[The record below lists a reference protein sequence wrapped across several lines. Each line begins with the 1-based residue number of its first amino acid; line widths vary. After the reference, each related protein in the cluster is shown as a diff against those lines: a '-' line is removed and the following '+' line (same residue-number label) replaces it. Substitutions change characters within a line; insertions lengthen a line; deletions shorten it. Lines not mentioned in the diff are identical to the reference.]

1 MRTVAFYVNKHRPR
15 ALELAL
21 EIALIAR
28 DAGLGIASADTD
40 TPLDGFMTPG
50 ASLAEADLIVTIGGD
65 GTLLRGVRVAAPLD
79 VPVLGINTGRLGF
92 LTEVDDTEQLR
103 TQVRDVFDGTFA
115 IEERIALHASVNG
128 VGAHFALNE
137 VVVRRGSNARM
148 APYGLELD
156 GEPIAHIPSDG
167 VIVATPTGS
176 TAYFLSSGGP
186 VIAPSVEAFG
196 VAALLPHTFF
206 ARPLIVSAASQIVI
220 SCDSE
225 TQHATLDLDGAHVAD
240 LAPGDRVHIV
250 RAPRPV
256 KFARVGRPEFFMR
269 MHDKLQ
275 WGVPIKAP
283 PEA

>member
-1 MRTVAFYVNKHRPR
+1 MRTVAFYVNKHRAR
-15 ALELAL
+15 AL
-21 EIALIAR
+21 EIALVVARIAR
-28 DAGLGIASADTD
+28 DAGLAVATADSD
-40 TPLDGFMTPG
+40 TPLDGCLSPG

-65 GTLLRGVRVAAPLD
+65 GTLLRGVRVAVPLD

-92 LTEVDDTEQLR
+92 LTEIDDTEQL
-103 TQVRDVFDGTFA
+103 TAHVRDVFDGTFA
-115 IEERIALHASVNG
+115 IEERLALHASVNG
-128 VGAHFALNE
+128 EGAHFALNE

-176 TAYFLSSGGP
+176 TAYFLSAGGP
-186 VIAPSVEAFG
+186 IIAPSVEAFG
-196 VAALLPHTFF
+196 VAGLLPHTFF
-206 ARPLIVSAASQIVI
+206 ARPLIVPASSQIVI
-220 SCDSE
+220 TCDSE

-240 LAPGDRVHIV
+240 LAPGDRVRIV

-256 KFARVGRPEFFMR
+256 KFARVRRPEFFVR
-269 MHDKLQ
+269 MHEKLQ

-283 PEA
+283 ADI

>member
-1 MRTVAFYVNKHRPR
+1 MRTVAVYVNKHRAR
-15 ALELAL
+15 AL
-21 EIALIAR
+21 EIALVVARIAHEK
-28 DAGLGIASADTD
+28 GLAVAAADPHTV
-40 TPLDGFMTPG
+40 LDGCLTPG

-65 GTLLRGVRVAAPLD
+65 GTLLRGVRVAVPLD

-92 LTEVDDTEQLR
+92 LTEVDDTEALPA
-103 TQVRDVFDGTFA
+103 TVGDVFDGTFS
-115 IEERIALHASVNG
+115 IEERLALHAAVNG
-128 VGAHFALNE
+128 EGAHFALNE

-176 TAYFLSSGGP
+176 TAYFLSAGGP
-186 VIAPSVEAFG
+186 IIAPSVEAFG

-206 ARPLIVSAASQIVI
+206 ARSLIVPAASQIVI
-220 SCDSE
+220 TCDSE
-225 TQHATLDLDGAHVAD
+225 TQHATLDLDGSHVAD
-240 LAPGDRVHIV
+240 LAPGDRVQIT

-256 KFARVGRPEFFMR
+256 KFARVRRPEFFMR
-269 MHDKLQ
+269 MHEKLQ

-283 PEA
+283 ANT